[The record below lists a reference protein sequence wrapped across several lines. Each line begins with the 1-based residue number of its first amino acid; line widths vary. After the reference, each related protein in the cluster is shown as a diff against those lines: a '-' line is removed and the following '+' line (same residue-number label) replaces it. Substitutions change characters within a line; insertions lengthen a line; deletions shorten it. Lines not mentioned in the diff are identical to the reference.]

1 MKKQYISPEVLCQKI
16 RLNSLL
22 NGASVTGID
31 KGDLTHEIETGGEA
45 SDGQVSDSRRY
56 SIWDDED
63 KEEY

>member
-31 KGDLTHEIETGGEA
+31 KGDLTHEIETGGNA
-45 SDGQVSDSRRY
+45 GDGVSSDSRH

-63 KEEY
+63 EEEY